1 MIFFT
6 VNLIIFHWGK
16 ADDRNCNYGHPKMA
30 DMKLGKNRFYRLN
43 LRHEHRFVLHFPA
56 QLHVDTRLAVSFTV
70 RFFWPHGDFKM
81 KNNNK
86 SVVPLLLYYV

>member
-1 MIFFT
+1 MVKVCLWHLLEKGI
-6 VNLIIFHWGK
+6 L
-16 ADDRNCNYGHPKMA
+16 D
-30 DMKLGKNRFYRLN
+30 LQ
-43 LRHEHRFVLHFPA
+43 HEHRIVLHFPA